1 MQIWSRLLEDDERD
15 YIETR
20 SFSWSRYLGLGTQ
33 SWYSQVCQGIEISL
47 DDQTATLIVPFLYG
61 ISGQV
66 TAGVL
71 RGERSRFQLF
81 GDTMNTAARMES
93 TGRENCIQISQT
105 TADLLKE
112 GGFENMTIP
121 REQKTFVKGKGEMQ
135 TYWLRSTFAKRA
147 NRAKDTANRI
157 ESTISEEETVED
169 SFSSSDVNGQED
181 AFFDMHG
188 VESMNKTERLIEWNV
203 EVLSSLL
210 QQIVTSRGGSRKSI
224 KPLQVVESNIRSGQT
239 VLEEFVPIIHL
250 KRLDSDSVNRRQTS
264 SSIDVGNDVK
274 SELRSFLS
282 NVAEMYTDTNPFHNF
297 EHAR

>member
-250 KRLDSDSVNRRQTS
+250 KRLDSDSVSRRQSS

-282 NVAEMYTDTNPFHNF
+282 NVAEMYSTTLSMLGEHN
-297 EHAR
+297 

>member
-1 MQIWSRLLEDDERD
+1 
-15 YIETR
+15 
-20 SFSWSRYLGLGTQ
+20 
-33 SWYSQVCQGIEISL
+33 
-47 DDQTATLIVPFLYG
+47 LYG

-112 GGFENMTIP
+112 GGFENMNIP

-250 KRLDSDSVNRRQTS
+250 KRLDSDSVNLRQTS
-264 SSIDVGNDVK
+264 RSIDVGNDVK

-282 NVAEMYTDTNPFHNF
+282 NIAEMYTDTNPFHNF

>member
-1 MQIWSRLLEDDERD
+1 
-15 YIETR
+15 
-20 SFSWSRYLGLGTQ
+20 
-33 SWYSQVCQGIEISL
+33 
-47 DDQTATLIVPFLYG
+47 
-61 ISGQV
+61 
-66 TAGVL
+66 
-71 RGERSRFQLF
+71 
-81 GDTMNTAARMES
+81 
-93 TGRENCIQISQT
+93 
-105 TADLLKE
+105 
-112 GGFENMTIP
+112 MTIA
-121 REQKTFVKGKGEMQ
+121 RGQKTFVKGKGEMQ

-224 KPLQVVESNIRSGQT
+224 KPLENVESNIRSGQT
-239 VLEEFVPIIHL
+239 ILEEFVPIIQL
-250 KRLDSDSVNRRQTS
+250 KRLDIDSVNRRQS
-264 SSIDVGNDVK
+264 SISIDVGDDVK

-282 NVAEMYTDTNPFHNF
+282 NIAEMYTDSNPFHNF